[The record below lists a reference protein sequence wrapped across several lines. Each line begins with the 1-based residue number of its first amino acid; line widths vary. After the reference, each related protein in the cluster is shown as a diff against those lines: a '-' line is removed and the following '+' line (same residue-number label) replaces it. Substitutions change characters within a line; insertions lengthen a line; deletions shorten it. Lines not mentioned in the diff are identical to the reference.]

1 MIAPQPYRSTPL
13 FDQDSLPAA
22 LRNHHST
29 KAGVWGVIRVLRG
42 QVRLTFPD
50 PFFETIV
57 DPDHPGLIAPQQVDF
72 VTPVGEKAMQV
83 DFYDQPPPG
92 G

>member
-1 MIAPQPYRSTPL
+1 MSVPQPYRSTPL
-13 FDQDSLPAA
+13 FDQDSLPMA

-29 KAGVWGVIRVLRG
+29 KAGVWGLIRVRHG
-42 QVRLTFPD
+42 QVRLTYLD
-50 PFFETIV
+50 PFAETILDV
-57 DPDHPGLIAPQQVDF
+57 DHPGIVLPQQVHF
-72 VTPVGEKAMQV
+72 VTPLGDMAMQV